1 MRQLRFTDA
10 AWRQYFRAGGWWTK
24 HRDKAPNAFRDD
36 IEAGLLLIRREPG
49 VGVPVR
55 YGRHS
60 NVRRL
65 YLERVRYLIY
75 YQVVPDAI
83 RVLAICHASRRPPR
97 L

>member
-1 MRQLRFTDA
+1 M
-10 AWRQYFRAGGWWTK
+10 AGLSSATK
-24 HRDKAPNAFRDD
+24 HPTRSRR

-75 YQVVPDAI
+75 YQVVPYAI
-83 RVLAICHASRRPPR
+83 RVLAIRHASRRPSR